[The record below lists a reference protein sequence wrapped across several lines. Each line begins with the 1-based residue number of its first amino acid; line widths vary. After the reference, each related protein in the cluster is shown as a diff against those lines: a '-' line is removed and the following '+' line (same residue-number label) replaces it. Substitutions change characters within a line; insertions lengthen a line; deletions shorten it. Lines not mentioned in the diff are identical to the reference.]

1 MKRALISALLL
12 GSIARAEEPQ
22 PEPELVGR
30 TLELSLQRAVE
41 LTLRNN
47 LDLQVARTEP
57 LAATEVFQQARGAFD
72 PIGYASYDFDHRE
85 TPVASTVQRAFG
97 TVGTQFAE
105 DQWNYRGGLSGIVP
119 FGLSYGSNY
128 DFQRLDSESGF
139 FALEPEYR
147 PTWTSQITL
156 PLLRDFIHNEA
167 NVTVKR
173 SRIASDVSQEEF
185 RRSLS
190 DMVLTVEREYWELA
204 ASRAEVH
211 VAEKS
216 LQTANELL
224 NQTEVQY
231 EVGVVSKVLVTQAV
245 AGVAEREVSKITA
258 ENRAGNAQ
266 DTLLNTIAAP
276 DAAAFANTTILPE
289 DPTYVEYQIDEEVA
303 IQKAMSKRPELAVAR
318 GQVDDAS
325 VQLSFARNQRL
336 PRLDLTGSYTLSGLS
351 GDQKIAPGTV
361 STSRSSQCADANFD
375 GVCDGAS
382 SSVLTCT
389 DEVAPFGVCD
399 AFPAI
404 PLGTQST
411 DSHDDFFNSSGA
423 HGWTAGVRVEIP
435 LGNRT
440 ARHRVF
446 QRELELRRAEAGLR
460 RVEQEVILD
469 VRNAARNLRSAIEAL
484 QAAERR
490 RAAQEETLQAEQE
503 RLRLGDSTPF
513 QVLEFEE
520 DLAEAERQQIL
531 ALQVYRN
538 AIAGLE
544 RAQGTLL
551 EARGISVA
559 DELKR

>member
-1 MKRALISALLL
+1 MKRGLIVALLL

-22 PEPELVGR
+22 PEPELIGR

-57 LAATEVFQQARGAFD
+57 LAATEVFEQARGAFD

-85 TPVASTVQRAFG
+85 TPIASTVQRAFG
-97 TVGTQFAE
+97 TVGTQFQE

-147 PTWTSQITL
+147 PAWSSQITL

-173 SRIASDVSQEEF
+173 SRIASDISQEEF
-185 RRSLS
+185 RRTLS
-190 DMVLTVEREYWELA
+190 DMILTVEREYWELA
-204 ASRAEVH
+204 ASHAEVH

-224 NQTEVQY
+224 NQTRVQY
-231 EVGVVSKVLVTQAV
+231 EVGVVSRVLVTQAE
-245 AGVAEREVSKITA
+245 AGVAEREVSKISA

-276 DAAAFANTTILPE
+276 DAVAFANTTILPE

-303 IQKAMSKRPELAVAR
+303 IRKAMSKRPELAAAR
-318 GQVDDAS
+318 GQLDDAS
-325 VQLSFARNQRL
+325 VQLAFARNQRL
-336 PRLDLTGSYTLSGLS
+336 PRLDLTGTYTLSGLS
-351 GDQKIAPGTV
+351 GDQKIPPGTV
-361 STSRSSQCADANFD
+361 SQSLECPDANFD
-375 GVCDGAS
+375 GVCDAPAS
-382 SSVLTCT
+382 GSCADQNGDGL
-389 DEVAPFGVCD
+389 CD
-399 AFPAI
+399 GFPAI
-404 PLGTQST
+404 PLPTQST
-411 DSHDDFFNSSGA
+411 DSHDDFFRSSGA

-446 QRELELRRAEAGLR
+446 QRELELRRAEASLR